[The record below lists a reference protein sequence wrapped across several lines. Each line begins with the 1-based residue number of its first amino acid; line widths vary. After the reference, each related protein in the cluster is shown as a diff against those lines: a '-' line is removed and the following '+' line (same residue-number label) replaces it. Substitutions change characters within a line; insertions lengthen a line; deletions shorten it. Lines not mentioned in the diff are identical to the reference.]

1 MFDDGQGNSI
11 FGGGVPDDAFENE
24 QQTPALPAQGGQQPP
39 GDGQGNFY
47 PASAPSG
54 ATPGMPHAIIPVGG
68 DQPAP
73 PMAATAGQPMAG
85 EWGAIEPQD
94 TSPEAGL
101 RSAGF
106 TALLTTVAVG
116 AGIALGGPIGAAA
129 GLLLAGA
136 AANGYR
142 AQKWWGSQV
151 PGEKHEAVVSSV
163 FAAAGL
169 GVGGYLSYKAYQAK
183 QDEGGFEEE

>member
-1 MFDDGQGNSI
+1 MFDTGQGNSI
-11 FGGGVPDDAFENE
+11 FGGGVPNDMFENE
-24 QQTPALPAQGGQQPP
+24 QPTPAVPPQAGPAGGGNQGPMVPP
-39 GDGQGNFY
+39 G
-47 PASAPSG
+47 
-54 ATPGMPHAIIPVGG
+54 TPYAIIPVGG

-73 PMAATAGQPMAG
+73 PMAASAGMPMAG
-85 EWGAIEPQD
+85 EWGFIEPQD
-94 TSPEAGL
+94 TTPEAGL

-106 TALLTTVAVG
+106 TALLTTVAIG
-116 AGIALGGPIGAAA
+116 AGIAMGGPLGAAA

-151 PGEKHEAVVSSV
+151 PGEKHEAVVSSI

-169 GVGGYLSYKAYQAK
+169 GVGGYMAYKAYQTKAE
-183 QDEGGFEEE
+183 DSGAEED